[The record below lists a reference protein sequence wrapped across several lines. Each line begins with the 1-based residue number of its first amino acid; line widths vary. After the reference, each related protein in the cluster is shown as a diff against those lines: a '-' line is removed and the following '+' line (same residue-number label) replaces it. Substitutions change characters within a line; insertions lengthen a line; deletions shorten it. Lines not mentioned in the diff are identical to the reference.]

1 MIARFTLIL
10 AATVVA
16 SATLFA
22 SEHKIQ
28 KKDLPPAVQQA
39 VERELQGGTVKGY
52 ARETENGKTFYEV
65 ETTKNGLGR
74 DRRFD
79 PAGKLVEV
87 EEEVAIDSLPAG
99 AKQALT
105 TGHGTLVPVEAVTEN
120 GTTIYEG
127 HLTGGKQSQVNVPAE
142 RKANTPKWRHR
153 LDQATAGTA
162 GHGQ

>member
-1 MIARFTLIL
+1 MFTRFSL
-10 AATVVA
+10 AVA
-16 SATLFA
+16 AIVLVSPVLSA

-39 VERELQGGTVKGY
+39 VENELQGGTVKGY

-74 DRRFD
+74 DLLFD
-79 PAGKLVEV
+79 PEGKLVEV
-87 EEEVAIDSLPAG
+87 EEEVAVDSLPAA

-105 TGHGTLVPVEAVTEN
+105 TGHGTLVRVEAVTEN

-127 HLTGGKQSQVNVPAE
+127 HFKGGKQSEVKV
-142 RKANTPKWRHR
+142 
-153 LDQATAGTA
+153 TADGKPVTNK
-162 GHGQ
+162 